1 MQGKKFRRRR
11 LKDQY
16 YLRSNRELDTILD
29 ALHDDILIADS
40 KGKIIK
46 VSRSFEKVYGIAE
59 EDIIGRT
66 VYDVEKEGIFR
77 PSVIAKVLEKGEKIT
92 LRQKNNL
99 GRELVVTATPI
110 RNRQGEITK
119 VVSFT
124 RDLTDFLALQEQYE
138 ELESK
143 IEGYTAEI
151 EELRRNTITIDGIVG
166 KSHGIR
172 QVIETINRTAK
183 FDVNVLLLG
192 PSGVGKTMF
201 SKIIHQRSNRSKGP
215 FIELNCAAIP
225 DNLLESELFGYEK
238 GSFTGAASQ
247 GKIGLVELAN
257 GGTLF
262 LDEISEIPLSL
273 QAKILKFVQD
283 KTITKV
289 GGTKEIHVDFRLIA
303 ASNRNLE
310 RLVEENKFRK
320 DLFYRL
326 NVITISIPSLKERK
340 EDIIPLTF
348 YFLDKFNEKYGL
360 NKKLHPHTID
370 RLLSYEWSGNVREL
384 ENTME
389 RIILISEG
397 DVIHKDVL
405 PKSLSLYHS
414 GLDTS
419 RKSVTVSNLKEA
431 LEEFEGEI
439 IREAYSTYGT
449 TVDVAKA
456 LEISQPTA
464 ARKIKKY
471 IGQDISV

>member
-247 GKIGLVELAN
+247 GKIGLGN
-257 GGTLF
+257 MCY
-262 LDEISEIPLSL
+262 
-273 QAKILKFVQD
+273 
-283 KTITKV
+283 
-289 GGTKEIHVDFRLIA
+289 
-303 ASNRNLE
+303 
-310 RLVEENKFRK
+310 RLV
-320 DLFYRL
+320 RL
-326 NVITISIPSLKERK
+326 PWPPGFHLQNNPCILPSLKRWA
-340 EDIIPLTF
+340 
-348 YFLDKFNEKYGL
+348 
-360 NKKLHPHTID
+360 
-370 RLLSYEWSGNVREL
+370 S
-384 ENTME
+384 
-389 RIILISEG
+389 
-397 DVIHKDVL
+397 
-405 PKSLSLYHS
+405 
-414 GLDTS
+414 
-419 RKSVTVSNLKEA
+419 
-431 LEEFEGEI
+431 
-439 IREAYSTYGT
+439 
-449 TVDVAKA
+449 
-456 LEISQPTA
+456 
-464 ARKIKKY
+464 
-471 IGQDISV
+471 